1 MIYRIEAY
9 TSWVLTD
16 PYSRARKLVLTTTTS
31 TGSLLQHRLAEEGLL
46 IVIQCDPVLIPW

>member
-1 MIYRIEAY
+1 MIYRIGAY

-16 PYSRARKLVLTTTTS
+16 PYSRARKLVLTTTTYTS
-31 TGSLLQHRLAEEGLL
+31 SSVQYRLAVEGLL

>member
-1 MIYRIEAY
+1 MVYRMKAD

-31 TGSLLQHRLAEEGLL
+31 TGSPVQHRLAVEGPL